1 MSFSVLLTR
10 PLKEAKTL
18 IEITNLTKKFDKVVA
33 IDNLSLNIN
42 SGSVLGL
49 VGSNGSGKSTL
60 LRILSGV
67 YEPNDGEVRIDGNV
81 LCDNPKAKGECYFI
95 PDFPFFYNNSTID
108 NIAFLYRN
116 LYPNWS
122 EDAFN
127 KFCTVF
133 PIKRNARIINMSKG
147 MQRQAALILALSTC
161 PKYLFLDEIFD
172 GLDPVVRQLLKRI
185 LIEHVAENDMT
196 VVIASHNLRELEDLC
211 DRVCL
216 LHRGKLLLECE
227 IDALKLGLR
236 KVQVAFSEVPLDN
249 NLFDGINVVNLWRNG
264 NIFNITIRGTE
275 EDFMPKLNALNPI
288 YVSAMPL
295 TLEEIFISEMG
306 AAGYDINSIV

>member
-1 MSFSVLLTR
+1 M
-10 PLKEAKTL
+10 
-18 IEITNLTKKFDKVVA
+18 IEISNLTKTFDKVVA
-33 IDNLSLNIN
+33 IDNLNLTIN

-60 LRILSGV
+60 LRILAGV
-67 YEPNDGEVRIDGNV
+67 YEPNKGEVKVNGNI
-81 LCDNPKAKGECYFI
+81 LSDNPKAKGECYFI
-95 PDFPFFYNNSTID
+95 PDFPFFYNNSTVN

-122 EDAFN
+122 EMEFER
-127 KFCTVF
+127 FCSIF
-133 PIKRNARIINMSKG
+133 PIRRDDKIINMSKG

-172 GLDPVVRQLLKRI
+172 GLDPVVRQMLKKI
-185 LIEHVAENDMT
+185 LITHVADNDMT

-216 LHRGKLLLECE
+216 MHKGKVLIERE
-227 IDALKLGLR
+227 IDAIKLGLR
-236 KVQVAFSEVPLDN
+236 KVQVAFAEVPLDQ
-249 NLFDGINVVNLWRNG
+249 NLFDGINVVNIWRNG
-264 NIFNITIRGTE
+264 NIFNLTIRGSE
-275 EDFMPKLNALNPI
+275 EKFMPKLNALNPV

-306 AAGYDINSIV
+306 AAGYDVNSII

>member
-1 MSFSVLLTR
+1 M
-10 PLKEAKTL
+10 
-18 IEITNLTKKFDKVVA
+18 IQITNLTKNFDKIAA
-33 IDNLSLNIN
+33 IDNITLNIDK
-42 SGSVLGL
+42 GSVVGL

-60 LRILSGV
+60 LRVLSGV
-67 YEPNDGEVRIDGNV
+67 YEPNGGTVTIDGNV
-81 LCDNPKAKGECYFI
+81 LSDNPKAKGECYFI

-127 KFCTVF
+127 RFCTIF
-133 PIKRNARIINMSKG
+133 PIQRNARIINMSKG

-161 PKYLFLDEIFD
+161 PRYLFLDEIFD
-172 GLDPVVRQLLKRI
+172 GLDPVVRQMLKRI
-185 LIEHVAENDMT
+185 LIEHVSENEMT

-211 DRVCL
+211 DRICL
-216 LHRGKLLLECE
+216 MHKGKILLERE
-227 IDALKLGLR
+227 IDGLRMGLR
-236 KVQVAFSEVPLDN
+236 KVQVAFSEPPLDPN
-249 NLFDGINVVNLWRNG
+249 PFREINAISVWRNG
-264 NIFNITIRGTE
+264 NIFNVTIRGTE
-275 EDFMPKLNALNPI
+275 EEFMPKINELNPV

-295 TLEEIFISEMG
+295 TLEEIFLSEME